1 MRARIPFLALSALA
15 TLTVLRPSQA
25 LSADRGKASENSCSA
40 LIVSA
45 DRSEDLATT
54 KTKVFRATRILDVRV
69 RAVTPANV
77 EFESDD
83 VVVFRFTTPR
93 GGLYREVEVPVRPS
107 RAGAEKE
114 RRRPGYPFPLEV
126 QEPQSFKLNGQPAK
140 SVEARLPVGG
150 TAIMESGLYG
160 VWRVEA
166 LVGDARPCSATFELK
181 P

>member
-1 MRARIPFLALSALA
+1 MRTSVPVLALAALA

-25 LSADRGKASENSCSA
+25 LSADGRKASEKSCSA
-40 LIVSA
+40 LIVTA
-45 DRSEDLATT
+45 DEAEDTATT
-54 KTKVFRATRILDVRV
+54 RKKVFRATRILDVRV
-69 RAVTPANV
+69 RAVIPANV
-77 EFESDD
+77 EFESND

-93 GGLYREVEVPVRPS
+93 GGRYREIEVPVRPS
-107 RAGAEKE
+107 RTGAEKE

-126 QEPQSFKLNGQPAK
+126 QEPQSLRLNGQPAK
-140 SVEARLPVGG
+140 TVETRLPVGG

-166 LVGDARPCSATFELK
+166 FVGDARSCSATFELK